1 VAALKI
7 KTEYIIGGLV
17 VIIGAMLYNFKRR
30 LTASLSLFI
39 PQVEGFRSTPYWD
52 ESRYS
57 WGYGTAAPGE
67 TGTIDR
73 GTAFLAML
81 TYLFNDYESLS
92 KKITRPLTV
101 NQWTAL
107 LSFSYNLGIG
117 DAYNLV
123 PNINDGAFEALGVQW
138 NEYIHAGGVVNDD
151 LVARRAKEWALWNS

>member
-1 VAALKI
+1 LRI
-7 KTEYIIGGLV
+7 RTEYIIGGALL
-17 VIIGAMLYNFKRR
+17 IIGTMLYNFKRR
-30 LTASLSLFI
+30 LQSSLSLFI
-39 PQVEGFRSTPYWD
+39 PQVEGFSPTPYWD
-52 ESRYS
+52 VSRYS

-73 GTAFLAML
+73 ATAFAAMV

-117 DAYNLV
+117 DAYNLL
-123 PNINDGAFEALGVQW
+123 PNINDGNFEALGVQW
-138 NEYIHAGGVVNDD
+138 NEYIHAGGAVNAN